1 MATKQRKLNPSVA
14 EGLPLSRKLSEGVQL
29 FREYYKTARDG
40 HDFSPLFEDVD
51 EYDEL
56 LHRYSG
62 LRLQEA
68 RVLEI
73 GFGAR
78 PYRQMILHSMSI
90 DASGVDAEMP
100 VLSSRPRE
108 FHEILRRNGAERAAK
123 SLLRHALFDRGERRA
138 LRSNISERGLVP
150 QLDPSR
156 LIVSD
161 AGELQLGPS
170 SLDLVFSEDVFEHI
184 EPATLKR
191 LTPRLAEWLR
201 PEGVALIRPNVF
213 TGIIGGHLLE
223 WSRASMRQ
231 PPARRRSEP
240 WEHLRK
246 RRFAPNTY
254 LNELTR
260 DQYRE
265 VFGES
270 FEIVEERV
278 TSPDLGREYLD
289 DQARSD
295 LGSWSDEELFSNQT
309 LFVLRPRKRHKS

>member
-1 MATKQRKLNPSVA
+1 MATKKKLSPSVA

-29 FREYYKTARDG
+29 FREYYETARGG
-40 HDFSPLFEDVD
+40 HDFSPLFEDVE

-56 LHRYSG
+56 LHKHSG
-62 LRLQEA
+62 LHIQGA
-68 RVLEI
+68 QVLEI

-78 PYRQMILHSMSI
+78 PYRQMILHSMGV

-108 FHEILRRNGAERAAK
+108 FYAILRKNGVERAAK
-123 SLLRHALFDRGERRA
+123 SLLRHTLFDRGEHKA

-150 QLDPSR
+150 RLDPSR
-156 LIVSD
+156 LVVSD
-161 AGELQLGPS
+161 AGDLQLAS
-170 SLDLVFSEDVFEHI
+170 ASLDLVFSEDVFEHI
-184 EPATLKR
+184 EPATLER
-191 LTPRLAEWLR
+191 LMARLADWLR
-201 PEGVALIRPNVF
+201 PEGLVLIRPNVF
-213 TGIIGGHLLE
+213 TGIVGGHLLE

-260 DQYRE
+260 SQYRE
-265 VFGES
+265 LFGKS

-278 TSPDLGREYLD
+278 TNPDLGREYLD
-289 DQARSD
+289 DDVRRD
-295 LGSWSDEELFSNQT
+295 LSSWSEDELFSNQT
-309 LFVLRPRKRHKS
+309 LFVLRPRKQNSV